1 MPSSITRVVRD
12 DHERLPRLLR
22 RVVRPGPSQDRWRE
36 ELLRLLH
43 AHRTA
48 ERTVLPPDVLAP
60 AGDVARIAALDLDAL
75 DRELGD
81 AAQALADS
89 PLDSSALGDLG
100 ERLGTLLA
108 QHAASSDRTLQA
120 LEDAVAR
127 KQVRLLGGS

>member
-22 RVVRPGPSQDRWRE
+22 RVVRPGPSQERWRE

-48 ERTVLPPDVLAP
+48 ERTVLTSDVLAP

-75 DRELGD
+75 DRDLGD
-81 AAQALADS
+81 AVQALADS
-89 PLDSSALGDLG
+89 PLDSPFGLDRSF
-100 ERLGTLLA
+100 
-108 QHAASSDRTLQA
+108 ASP
-120 LEDAVAR
+120 
-127 KQVRLLGGS
+127 